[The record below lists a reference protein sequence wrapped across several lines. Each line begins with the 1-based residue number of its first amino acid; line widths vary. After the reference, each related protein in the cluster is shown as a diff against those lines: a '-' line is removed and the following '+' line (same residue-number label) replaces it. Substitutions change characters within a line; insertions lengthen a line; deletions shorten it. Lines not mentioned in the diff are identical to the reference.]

1 MHPWL
6 LDHARRLEYCD
17 LQLNGQLI
25 TPPFHRLQLEQTA
38 LLRSLAFC
46 RHCRAW
52 SGYLDRKYRH
62 PVRLRASLISVEPK
76 PDLQS
81 WSIYLRHL
89 CRMTPES
96 HFECV
101 GVSGHHAVA
110 AQLFES
116 VDYLDQLLLFLQA
129 VPTHQPQGEDWVL
142 LPL

>member
-25 TPPFHRLQLEQTA
+25 IPPFHRRREVQTA

-52 SGYLDRKYRH
+52 SEYLGRKCQH
-62 PVRLRASLISVEPK
+62 PVRLRAGLISVEPK

-116 VDYLDQLLLFLQA
+116 VDYL
-129 VPTHQPQGEDWVL
+129 
-142 LPL
+142 